1 MYNGKRMRGKRRIM
15 KSAIIRCRAIGV
27 VAAGMMIGHGQLA
40 WAGWTGSMNGA
51 GFGKASAN
59 VTSSTAKSNAANS
72 AVMTKPSAA
81 IKPTSGYSAGA
92 SLPSGASALTFSRI
106 KGQPGYVWQASTL
119 ASNGDKTDNSELTGY
134 VTPTSS
140 GATTTLEVMSVSTD
154 TNGCGGAGQALY
166 TFIWHWSGSDA
177 GTAQQVKFYEFD
189 GALPTDSNF
198 WANAD
203 VGSLSNAVPLGDTI
217 IGNVNNGECE
227 LCPTNFDEVVTNSF
241 CATADSN
248 KVYMVTDGIAVA
260 LPCPLSFTGFLT
272 PIGGADATGGNCTS
286 GVRGFKSGSTI
297 PVKMNLRTCDGVPVT
312 TGDNK
317 ISVVKCD
324 NQASPETAIDATPTD
339 KATTG
344 SLFRLTNAST
354 GQWQFNLST
363 KTAGMS
369 RGRWQ
374 IIATLSDDSVHSVY
388 VDIK

>member
-1 MYNGKRMRGKRRIM
+1 MRGEQRIM
-15 KSAIIRCRAIGV
+15 NRTISRCSVICA
-27 VAAGMMIGHGQLA
+27 VAVGIMIGHGQSA

-59 VTSSTAKSNAANS
+59 VTSSTAKSNTANS

-81 IKPTSGYSAGA
+81 IKPTTGFSGSAP
-92 SLPSGASALTFSRI
+92 LPSGASTSTFSRI
-106 KGQPGYVWQASTL
+106 KGLAGYVWQASTL
-119 ASNGDKTDNSELTGY
+119 ASNGDKTDNSQLTGY
-134 VTPTSS
+134 VTPTSR
-140 GATTTLEVMSVSTD
+140 GATTTLEVLSVSTD
-154 TNGCGGAGQALY
+154 TNACGGAGQALY

-189 GALPTDSNF
+189 GALPTDSNS

-203 VGSLSNAVPLGDTI
+203 VGSLPGAAPLGDTF
-217 IGNVNNGECE
+217 IGNVNNAECE
-227 LCPTNFDEVVTNSF
+227 LCPTSFDAVVTNSF

-248 KVYMVTDGIAVA
+248 KVYMVTDAIAVS
-260 LPCPLSFTGFLT
+260 LPCPLSFTGFLP

-286 GVRGFKSGSTI
+286 AVRGFKSGSTI

-312 TGDNK
+312 TGNHT

-324 NQASPETAIDATPTD
+324 NQVGTETAIVTSTD

-344 SLFRLTNAST
+344 NLFRLTSASA

-363 KTAGMS
+363 KNAGMS
-369 RGRWQ
+369 RGTWQ
-374 IIATLSDDSVHSVY
+374 IIATLSDGSVHSVY
-388 VDIK
+388 VDLK